1 VRLMRILPERW
12 QRLVPEMTKFAV
24 IGAINTAVDIAI
36 LNALLW
42 IGPLKAKIVS
52 TVVATTLSYLMNRR
66 WTFASRQRGK
76 VHREYL
82 LFFGLNAI
90 GWIIQMAPI
99 GFAKYGLG
107 FSEESLELA
116 DWIAFNLANL
126 IGTFFGMLF
135 RFWSYRTFVFKK
147 PDASTVP
154 LAATTAGAGP
164 EPGALESR
172 PALLVPD
179 VPRAELGLAELPA
192 PADSSAAGTAPSPR
206 GTFSG

>member
-1 VRLMRILPERW
+1 MRLMRILPERW
-12 QRLVPEMTKFAV
+12 QRLVPEVTKFAV

-52 TVVATTLSYLMNRR
+52 TIVATTLSYLMNRR

-135 RFWSYRTFVFKK
+135 RFWSYRTFVFRK
-147 PDASTVP
+147 PDAATVP
-154 LAATTAGAGP
+154 AAATAGARPKSG
-164 EPGALESR
+164 GLESR

-179 VPRAELGLAELPA
+179 VPPAKLGVAELPA
-192 PADSSAAGTAPSPR
+192 PADSSAAGTSA
-206 GTFSG
+206 G